1 MDRLCVKNVIAR
13 LLLSNAV
20 KILLDSSPKLGILL
34 LMAKPVYPND
44 RFPEPEIPAYL
55 RPEYMGVAAR
65 FHAALLNA
73 CSNWTTSLVTVK
85 AFDHADSFF
94 AELDRRTK
102 K

>member
-1 MDRLCVKNVIAR
+1 
-13 LLLSNAV
+13 
-20 KILLDSSPKLGILL
+20 
-34 LMAKPVYPND
+34 MAKPANLFDPPAEYK
-44 RFPEPEIPAYL
+44 IPASK

-65 FHAALLNA
+65 FHAALLNVRYEEDGPSIIA
-73 CSNWTTSLVTVK
+73 GY

>member
-1 MDRLCVKNVIAR
+1 
-13 LLLSNAV
+13 
-20 KILLDSSPKLGILL
+20 
-34 LMAKPVYPND
+34 MAKPANLFDPPAEYK
-44 RFPEPEIPAYL
+44 IPASK

-65 FHAALLNA
+65 FHAALLNPIHA
-73 CSNWTTSLVTVK
+73 FTPSALAVK